1 MKPTKVLVR
10 LETLIALAAGALGII
25 TAFWHDWIEM
35 LTGWDPDR
43 HNGSVEWLIVI
54 VLLVAAAVMGL
65 LARHHHR
72 QLLVYDRDL
81 ADSGT

>member
-1 MKPTKVLVR
+1 
-10 LETLIALAAGALGII
+10 
-25 TAFWHDWIEM
+25 M

-43 HNGSVEWLIVI
+43 HNGSVEWLIVV
-54 VLLVAAAVMGL
+54 VLLVVAAVMGL

>member
-1 MKPTKVLVR
+1 MKPSKVLVR

-25 TAFWHDWIEM
+25 TAFWHDWIEI

-43 HNGSVEWLIVI
+43 HNGSVEWLIVV
-54 VLLVAAAVMGL
+54 VLLGVAAVMGL

-72 QLLVYDRDL
+72 QLRVYDRNL
-81 ADSGT
+81 AGSGT